1 MIWKFFSKAH
11 PNRELFTYI
20 HNTFHV
26 KPKNLSL
33 YETALRH
40 ASAADEIRPGV
51 KNSNE
56 RLEFLGDA
64 ILDSI
69 VAHYLFSKYPAL
81 TEGELTKMK
90 SKIVRRDNLNSIGY
104 ELKLYEFL
112 QVSIGRQEIHESLI
126 GNALEA
132 LFGALFLDKGYKV
145 TKEIALKLLKE
156 HGLDERVHLDVDYK
170 SKLHEWGQKTRRHL
184 VYHVREQR
192 NMGAQMLYTIALE
205 LDGKEVGRGTGGSKK
220 AAEQSAAE
228 AAAKVILTN

>member
-11 PNRELFTYI
+11 PNRELFAYI
-20 HNTFHV
+20 KQTFHV
-26 KPKNLSL
+26 KPNNLAL

-40 ASAADEIRPGV
+40 ASAADEISPGI

-90 SKIVRRDNLNSIGY
+90 SKIVRRDNLNAIGY

-145 TKEIALKLLKE
+145 TREIALQLLKE

>member
-1 MIWKFFSKAH
+1 MIWKFFSKASS
-11 PNRELFTYI
+11 NRELFKYI
-20 HNTFHV
+20 QNTFHV
-26 KPKNLSL
+26 KPKNMAL

-40 ASAADEIRPGV
+40 ASAADEIQPGI

-90 SKIVRRDNLNSIGY
+90 SKIVRRDNLNAIGY

-145 TKEIALKLLKE
+145 TREIALQLLKE

>member
-1 MIWKFFSKAH
+1 MIWKFFSKANS
-11 PNRELFTYI
+11 NRELFNYI

-26 KPKNLSL
+26 KPKNIAL

-40 ASAADEIRPGV
+40 ASAADEIQPGI

-104 ELKLYEFL
+104 ELRLY
-112 QVSIGRQEIHESLI
+112 
-126 GNALEA
+126 
-132 LFGALFLDKGYKV
+132 
-145 TKEIALKLLKE
+145 
-156 HGLDERVHLDVDYK
+156 
-170 SKLHEWGQKTRRHL
+170 
-184 VYHVREQR
+184 
-192 NMGAQMLYTIALE
+192 
-205 LDGKEVGRGTGGSKK
+205 
-220 AAEQSAAE
+220 
-228 AAAKVILTN
+228 

>member
-1 MIWKFFSKAH
+1 MIWKLFSKASS
-11 PNRELFTYI
+11 NRELFKYI
-20 HNTFHV
+20 QNTFHV
-26 KPKNLSL
+26 KPKNMAL

-40 ASAADEIRPGV
+40 ASAADEIQPGV

-112 QVSIGRQEIHESLI
+112 NVSIGRQEIHESLI

-145 TKEIALKLLKE
+145 TREIALKLLKA

-192 NMGAQMLYTIALE
+192 NMGAQVLYTIALE

>member
-20 HNTFHV
+20 KNTFHV
-26 KPKNLSL
+26 KPNNLAL

-40 ASAADEIRPGV
+40 ASAADEIQPGI

-112 QVSIGRQEIHESLI
+112 NVSIQT
-126 GNALEA
+126 GN
-132 LFGALFLDKGYKV
+132 
-145 TKEIALKLLKE
+145 
-156 HGLDERVHLDVDYK
+156 
-170 SKLHEWGQKTRRHL
+170 S
-184 VYHVREQR
+184 
-192 NMGAQMLYTIALE
+192 
-205 LDGKEVGRGTGGSKK
+205 
-220 AAEQSAAE
+220 
-228 AAAKVILTN
+228 

>member
-20 HNTFHV
+20 HNTLHV

-40 ASAADEIRPGV
+40 ASAADEISPGV

-184 VYHVREQR
+184 AYHVREQR

>member
-11 PNRELFTYI
+11 PNRELFDYI
-20 HNTFHV
+20 RNTFHV

-40 ASAADEIRPGV
+40 ASAADEIQPGI

-90 SKIVRRDNLNSIGY
+90 SKIVRRDNLNAIGY
-104 ELKLYEFL
+104 DLKLYEFL
-112 QVSIGRQEIHESLI
+112 NVSIGRQEIHESLI

-145 TKEIALKLLKE
+145 TREIALKLLKA

-170 SKLHEWGQKTRRHL
+170 SKLHEWGQKYRRHL
-184 VYHVREQR
+184 VYIVREQR
-192 NMGAQMLYTIALE
+192 STGAQMLYTIALE

>member
-11 PNRELFTYI
+11 PNRELFAYI
-20 HNTFHV
+20 KQTFHV
-26 KPKNLSL
+26 KPNNLAL

-40 ASAADEIRPGV
+40 ASAADEISPGI

-90 SKIVRRDNLNSIGY
+90 SKIVRRDNLNAIGY
-104 ELKLYEFL
+104 DLKLYEFL
-112 QVSIGRQEIHESLI
+112 NVSIGRQEIHESLI

-132 LFGALFLDKGYKV
+132 IFGALFLDKGYKI
-145 TKEIALKLLKE
+145 TREIALKLLKE

-170 SKLHEWGQKTRRHL
+170 SKLHEWGQKYRRHM
-184 VYHVREQR
+184 VYIVREQR
-192 NMGAQMLYTIALE
+192 STGAQMLYTIALE

>member
-40 ASAADEIRPGV
+40 ASAADEISPGV

-69 VAHYLFSKYPAL
+69 VAHYLFSTYPAL

-184 VYHVREQR
+184 AYHVREQR

>member
-40 ASAADEIRPGV
+40 ASAAVEIRPGV

-170 SKLHEWGQKTRRHL
+170 SKPHEWGQKTRRHL
-184 VYHVREQR
+184 AYHVREQR